1 MPDDTIER
9 AKAHFFAG
17 NEHFEAGRFDAAR
30 ADYEAALALV
40 PGRASVLANLG
51 VTLTRLGRWA
61 DAVPRLDAALLAE
74 PTNRDAWAALGL
86 CREAQGD
93 WPGAVH
99 ALRQAIGLGAQQ
111 AGLWL
116 ALATCELE
124 QDHEREGLQAIE
136 QCLALDPTMGEAW
149 SQRGTVM
156 RRHGHLAEA
165 ARCFE
170 QAIAHGADP
179 ELNRFY
185 LAAVTDAREP
195 PAPPALYA
203 RILFDRYA
211 DDFQDHVVEVLKYS
225 APQILLSPLLAD
237 GRRFRRVLDLGCGTG
252 LCAQVL
258 APHADAIDGVDVA
271 DAMVRH
277 AQASGLYRRVWRA
290 DVIEGLRDAGSQADG
305 ALDLIVA
312 ADVFIYV
319 GPLDAV
325 FAAAAQRLA
334 PGGVFAFSVEQADA
348 GRALQLR
355 PSLRYA
361 HGRESLE
368 AMAAAHGLEVDAV
381 WAAPI
386 REDQAQP
393 VMGWYLHLRKP

>member
-1 MPDDTIER
+1 MSDDTIER

-17 NEHFEAGRFDAAR
+17 NDHFEAGRFDAAR

-86 CREAQGD
+86 CREARGD
-93 WPGAVH
+93 WAGAVH

-136 QCLALDPTMGEAW
+136 ECLALDPTMGEAW

-156 RRHGHLAEA
+156 RRHGHLAQA
-165 ARCFE
+165 AHCFE
-170 QAIAHGADP
+170 QAIAHGADA
-179 ELNRFY
+179 ELHRFY
-185 LAAVTDAREP
+185 LAAVTDARDP
-195 PAPPALYA
+195 PPPPALYA
-203 RILFDRYA
+203 RVLFDRYA
-211 DDFQDHVVEVLKYS
+211 DEFLDHLVEVLKYS
-225 APQILLSPLLAD
+225 APQTLLTPLLTG
-237 GRRFRRVLDLGCGTG
+237 GRRFQRVLDLGCGTG

-271 DAMVRH
+271 DAMVRR
-277 AQASGLYRRVWRA
+277 ARASGLYRRVWRA
-290 DVIEGLRDAGSQADG
+290 DVIEGLREAGDTA
-305 ALDLIVA
+305 DLIVA

-319 GPLDAV
+319 GALDTV
-325 FAAAAQRLA
+325 FAAVAPRLA
-334 PGGVFAFSVEQADA
+334 PGGVFAFSVEQADP

-368 AMAAAHGLEVDAV
+368 ALAAAHGLLVDAV
-381 WAAPI
+381 WADPI

-393 VMGWYLHLRKP
+393 VMGWYLHLRKPG

>member
-1 MPDDTIER
+1 MSDDTIER

-17 NEHFEAGRFDAAR
+17 NDHFEAGRFDAAR

-61 DAVPRLDAALLAE
+61 DAVPRLDAALLVE

-86 CREAQGD
+86 CREARGD
-93 WPGAVH
+93 WAGAVH
-99 ALRQAIGLGAQQ
+99 ALRQAIRLGAQQ

-136 QCLALDPTMGEAW
+136 ECLALDPTMGEAW

-156 RRHGHLAEA
+156 RRHGHLAQA
-165 ARCFE
+165 AHCFE
-170 QAIAHGADP
+170 QAIAHGADA
-179 ELNRFY
+179 ELHRFY
-185 LAAVTDAREP
+185 LAAVTDARDP

-203 RILFDRYA
+203 RVLFDRYA
-211 DDFQDHVVEVLKYS
+211 DEFQDHLVELLRYS
-225 APQILLSPLLAD
+225 APQTLLTPLLTG
-237 GRRFRRVLDLGCGTG
+237 GRRFQRVLDLGCGTG

-271 DAMVRH
+271 DAMVRR

-290 DVIEGLRDAGSQADG
+290 DVIEGVRDAGDTA
-305 ALDLIVA
+305 DLIVA

-319 GPLDAV
+319 GALDAV
-325 FAAAAQRLA
+325 FAAVAPRLA
-334 PGGVFAFSVEQADA
+334 PGGVFAFSVEQADP

-368 AMAAAHGLEVDAV
+368 ALAAAHGLLVDAV

-386 REDQAQP
+386 RDDQAQP
-393 VMGWYLHLRKP
+393 VMGWYLHLRKPG

>member
-1 MPDDTIER
+1 MSDDTIER

-17 NEHFEAGRFDAAR
+17 NDHFEAGRFDAAR

-86 CREAQGD
+86 CREARGD
-93 WPGAVH
+93 WAGAVH
-99 ALRQAIGLGAQQ
+99 ALRQAIRLGAQQ

-136 QCLALDPTMGEAW
+136 ECLALDPTMGEAW

-156 RRHGHLAEA
+156 RRHGHLAQA
-165 ARCFE
+165 AHCFE
-170 QAIAHGADP
+170 QAIAHGADA
-179 ELNRFY
+179 ELHRFY
-185 LAAVTDAREP
+185 LAAVTDARDP
-195 PAPPALYA
+195 PPPPALYA
-203 RILFDRYA
+203 RVLFDRYA
-211 DDFQDHVVEVLKYS
+211 DEFQDHLVEVLKYS
-225 APQILLSPLLAD
+225 APQTLLTPLITG
-237 GRRFRRVLDLGCGTG
+237 GRRFQRVLDLGCGTG

-271 DAMVRH
+271 DAMVRR

-290 DVIEGLRDAGSQADG
+290 DVIEGLRDAGDTA
-305 ALDLIVA
+305 DLIVA

-319 GPLDAV
+319 GALDTV
-325 FAAAAQRLA
+325 FAAVAPRLA
-334 PGGVFAFSVEQADA
+334 PGGLFAFSVEQADP

-368 AMAAAHGLEVDAV
+368 ALAAAHGLLVDAV

-386 REDQAQP
+386 RDDQAQP
-393 VMGWYLHLRKP
+393 VMGWYLHLRKPG

>member
-1 MPDDTIER
+1 MSDNTIER

-17 NEHFEAGRFDAAR
+17 NDHFEAGRFDAAR

-86 CREAQGD
+86 CREARGD
-93 WPGAVH
+93 WAGAVH
-99 ALRQAIGLGAQQ
+99 ALRQATRLGAQQ

-136 QCLALDPTMGEAW
+136 ECLALDPTMGEAW

-156 RRHGHLAEA
+156 RRHGHLAQA
-165 ARCFE
+165 AHCFE
-170 QAIAHGADP
+170 QAIAHGADA
-179 ELNRFY
+179 ELHRFY
-185 LAAVTDAREP
+185 LAAVTDARDP
-195 PAPPALYA
+195 PPPPALYA
-203 RILFDRYA
+203 RVLFDRYA
-211 DDFQDHVVEVLKYS
+211 DEFQDHLVEVLKYS
-225 APQILLSPLLAD
+225 APQTLLTPLLT
-237 GRRFRRVLDLGCGTG
+237 GGLRFQRVLDLGCGTG

-271 DAMVRH
+271 EAMVRR

-290 DVIEGLRDAGSQADG
+290 DVIEGLRDAGDTA
-305 ALDLIVA
+305 DLIVA

-319 GPLDAV
+319 GALDTV
-325 FAAAAQRLA
+325 FAAVAPRLA
-334 PGGVFAFSVEQADA
+334 PGGLFAFSVEQADP

-368 AMAAAHGLEVDAV
+368 ALAAAHGLLVDAV

-386 REDQAQP
+386 RDDQAQP
-393 VMGWYLHLRKP
+393 VMGWYLHLRKPG

>member
-1 MPDDTIER
+1 MSDNTIER

-17 NEHFEAGRFDAAR
+17 NDHFEAGRFDAAR

-86 CREAQGD
+86 CREARGD
-93 WPGAVH
+93 WAGAVH

-136 QCLALDPTMGEAW
+136 ECLALDPTMGEAW

-156 RRHGHLAEA
+156 RRHGHLAQA
-165 ARCFE
+165 AHCFE
-170 QAIAHGADP
+170 QAIAHGADA
-179 ELNRFY
+179 ELHRFY
-185 LAAVTDAREP
+185 LAAVTDARDP
-195 PAPPALYA
+195 PPPPALYA
-203 RILFDRYA
+203 RVLFDRYA
-211 DDFQDHVVEVLKYS
+211 DEFQDHLVEVLKYS
-225 APQILLSPLLAD
+225 APQTLLTPLLT
-237 GRRFRRVLDLGCGTG
+237 GGLRFQRVLDLGCGTG

-271 DAMVRH
+271 EAMVRR

-290 DVIEGLRDAGSQADG
+290 DVIEGLRDAGDTA
-305 ALDLIVA
+305 DLIVA

-319 GPLDAV
+319 GALDAV
-325 FAAAAQRLA
+325 FAAVAPRLA
-334 PGGVFAFSVEQADA
+334 PGGVFAFSVEQADP

-368 AMAAAHGLEVDAV
+368 ALAAAHGLLVDAV

-386 REDQAQP
+386 RDDQAQP
-393 VMGWYLHLRKP
+393 VMGWYLHLRKPG

>member
-1 MPDDTIER
+1 
-9 AKAHFFAG
+9 
-17 NEHFEAGRFDAAR
+17 
-30 ADYEAALALV
+30 V

-86 CREAQGD
+86 CREARGD
-93 WPGAVH
+93 WAGAVH

-136 QCLALDPTMGEAW
+136 ECLALDPTMGEAW

-156 RRHGHLAEA
+156 RRHGHLAQA
-165 ARCFE
+165 AHCFE
-170 QAIAHGADP
+170 QAIAHGADA
-179 ELNRFY
+179 ELHRFY
-185 LAAVTDAREP
+185 LAAVTDARDP
-195 PAPPALYA
+195 PPPPALYA
-203 RILFDRYA
+203 RVLFDRYA
-211 DDFQDHVVEVLKYS
+211 DEFQDHLVEVLKYS
-225 APQILLSPLLAD
+225 APQTLLTPLLT
-237 GRRFRRVLDLGCGTG
+237 GGLRFQRVLDLGCGTG

-271 DAMVRH
+271 EAMVRR

-290 DVIEGLRDAGSQADG
+290 DVIEGLRDAGDTA
-305 ALDLIVA
+305 DLIVA

-319 GPLDAV
+319 GALDAV
-325 FAAAAQRLA
+325 FAAVAPRLA
-334 PGGVFAFSVEQADA
+334 PGGVFAFSVEQADP

-368 AMAAAHGLEVDAV
+368 ALAAAHGLLVDAV

-386 REDQAQP
+386 RDDQAQP
-393 VMGWYLHLRKP
+393 VMGWYLHLRKPG

>member
-1 MPDDTIER
+1 MSDDTIER

-17 NEHFEAGRFDAAR
+17 NDHFEAGRFDAAR

-40 PGRASVLANLG
+40 PGRGSVLANLG
-51 VTLTRLGRWA
+51 VTLTRLGRWSE
-61 DAVPRLDAALLAE
+61 AVPRLDAALLSD

-93 WPGAVH
+93 WAGAVH

-124 QDHEREGLQAIE
+124 QEHQREGLQALDE
-136 QCLALDPTMGEAW
+136 CLALDPTMAEAW
-149 SQRGTVM
+149 GQRGTVM
-156 RRHGHLAEA
+156 RHHGHLAEA

-170 QAIAHGADP
+170 QAIAHGADA
-179 ELNRFY
+179 ELHRFY

-195 PAPPALYA
+195 PPPPPQYA

-211 DDFQDHVVEVLKYS
+211 DGFQDHLVEVLKYS
-225 APQILLSPLLAD
+225 APQTLLAPLLAT
-237 GRRFRRVLDLGCGTG
+237 GRRFQRVLDLGCGTG
-252 LCAQVL
+252 LCAKEL

-271 DAMVRH
+271 DAMVRL
-277 AQASGLYRRVWRA
+277 AQASGLYRRVWHA
-290 DVIEGLRDAGSQADG
+290 DVTESLRDADG
-305 ALDLIVA
+305 AADLIVA

-368 AMAAAHGLEVDAV
+368 AMAAAHGLLVDAV

-386 REDQAQP
+386 REDQRQP
-393 VMGWYLHLRKP
+393 VMGWYLHLRQPG

>member
-1 MPDDTIER
+1 MSDNTIER

-17 NEHFEAGRFDAAR
+17 NDHFEAGRFDAAR

-86 CREAQGD
+86 CREARGD
-93 WPGAVH
+93 WAGAVH
-99 ALRQAIGLGAQQ
+99 ALRQAIRLGAQQ

-136 QCLALDPTMGEAW
+136 ECLALDPTMGEAW

-156 RRHGHLAEA
+156 RRHGHLAQA
-165 ARCFE
+165 AHCFE
-170 QAIAHGADP
+170 QAIAHGADA
-179 ELNRFY
+179 ELHRFY
-185 LAAVTDAREP
+185 LAAVTDARDP
-195 PAPPALYA
+195 PPPPALYA
-203 RILFDRYA
+203 RVLFDRYA
-211 DDFQDHVVEVLKYS
+211 DEFQDHLVDVLKYS
-225 APQILLSPLLAD
+225 APQTLLTPLLTG
-237 GRRFRRVLDLGCGTG
+237 GRRFQRVLDLGCGTG

-271 DAMVRH
+271 DAMVRR

-290 DVIEGLRDAGSQADG
+290 DVIEGLREAGDTA
-305 ALDLIVA
+305 DLIVA

-319 GPLDAV
+319 GALDTV
-325 FAAAAQRLA
+325 FAAVAPRLA
-334 PGGVFAFSVEQADA
+334 PGGVFAFSVEQADP

-368 AMAAAHGLEVDAV
+368 ALAAAHGLLVDAV

-393 VMGWYLHLRKP
+393 VMGWYLHLRKPT

>member
-1 MPDDTIER
+1 MIDDTIER

-17 NEHFEAGRFDAAR
+17 NDHFEAGRFDAAR

-51 VTLTRLGRWA
+51 VTLTRLGRWT

-93 WPGAVH
+93 WAGAVH

-124 QDHEREGLQAIE
+124 QDHEREGLLAIDE
-136 QCLALDPTMGEAW
+136 CLALDPTMGEAW

-170 QAIAHGADP
+170 QAIAHGADA
-179 ELNRFY
+179 ELHRFY

-195 PAPPALYA
+195 PPPPALYA

-211 DDFQDHVVEVLKYS
+211 DEFQDHLVEVLKYS
-225 APQILLSPLLAD
+225 APQTLLTPLLTG
-237 GRRFRRVLDLGCGTG
+237 GRRFQRVLDLGCGTG
-252 LCAQVL
+252 LCAKVL

-271 DAMVRH
+271 DAMVRR

-290 DVIEGLRDAGSQADG
+290 DVIEGLRDADG
-305 ALDLIVA
+305 AADLIVA

-361 HGRESLE
+361 HGRASLE
-368 AMAAAHGLEVDAV
+368 AMAAAHGLLVDAV

-386 REDQAQP
+386 REDQLQP
-393 VMGWYLHLRKP
+393 VMGWYLHLRKPA

>member
-1 MPDDTIER
+1 MPDDTTER

-17 NEHFEAGRFDAAR
+17 NDHFEAGRFDAAR

-40 PGRASVLANLG
+40 PGRPSVLANLG
-51 VTLTRLGRWA
+51 VTLARLGRWA
-61 DAVPRLDAALLAE
+61 EAVPKLDAALAAD

-93 WPGAVH
+93 WAGAVH
-99 ALRQAIGLGAQQ
+99 ALRQSIGLGAQGE

-116 ALATCELE
+116 AVATCELE
-124 QDHEREGLQAIE
+124 LDHPREGLAALDE
-136 QCLALDPTMGEAW
+136 ALALQPTMAEAW
-149 SQRGTVM
+149 SQRGTLM

-170 QAIAHGADP
+170 QAIAHGADA
-179 ELNRFY
+179 ELHRFY
-185 LAAVTDAREP
+185 LAAVTDAKDP
-195 PAPPALYA
+195 PPPHALYA

-211 DDFQDHVVEVLKYS
+211 DDFQDHLVEVLKYN
-225 APQILLSPLLAD
+225 APHTLLDPLFKD
-237 GRRFRRVLDLGCGTG
+237 GRRFRHAIDLGCGTG
-252 LCAQVL
+252 LCARVL
-258 APHADAIDGVDVA
+258 APHTDAIDGVDLA
-271 DAMVRH
+271 EAMVRR
-277 AQASGLYRRVWRA
+277 AQASGLYQRVLRA
-290 DVIEGLRDAGSQADG
+290 DVVEGLTESAAP
-305 ALDLIVA
+305 LDLIVA

-325 FAAAAQRLA
+325 FAAASRRLS
-334 PGGVFAFSVEQADA
+334 PGGVFAFCVEQADA

-361 HGRESLE
+361 HGREAVE
-368 AMAAAHGLEVDAV
+368 ALAAAHGLAVDAL

-386 REDQAQP
+386 REDQLQP
-393 VMGWYLHLRKP
+393 VMGWYVHLRKP

>member
-1 MPDDTIER
+1 MSDDTIER

-17 NEHFEAGRFDAAR
+17 NDHFEAGRFDAAR

-86 CREAQGD
+86 CREARGD
-93 WPGAVH
+93 WAGAVH
-99 ALRQAIGLGAQQ
+99 ALRQAIRLGAQQ

-136 QCLALDPTMGEAW
+136 ECLALDPTMGEAW

-156 RRHGHLAEA
+156 RRHGHLAQA
-165 ARCFE
+165 AHCFE
-170 QAIAHGADP
+170 QAIAHGADA
-179 ELNRFY
+179 ELHRFY
-185 LAAVTDAREP
+185 LAAVTDARDP
-195 PAPPALYA
+195 PPPPALYA
-203 RILFDRYA
+203 RVLFDRYA
-211 DDFQDHVVEVLKYS
+211 DEFQDHLVDVLKYS
-225 APQILLSPLLAD
+225 APQTLLTPLLTG
-237 GRRFRRVLDLGCGTG
+237 GRRFQRVLDLGCGTG

-271 DAMVRH
+271 DAMVRR

-290 DVIEGLRDAGSQADG
+290 DVIEGLRDAGDTA
-305 ALDLIVA
+305 DLIVA

-319 GPLDAV
+319 GALDAV
-325 FAAAAQRLA
+325 FATVAPRLA
-334 PGGVFAFSVEQADA
+334 PGGLFAFSVEQADP

-368 AMAAAHGLEVDAV
+368 ALAAAHGLLVDAV

-386 REDQAQP
+386 RDDQAQP
-393 VMGWYLHLRKP
+393 VMGWYLHLRKPG

>member
-93 WPGAVH
+93 WAGAVH

-156 RRHGHLAEA
+156 RRHGHLADA

-170 QAIAHGADP
+170 QAVAHGADP

-195 PAPPALYA
+195 PPPPALYA

-361 HGRESLE
+361 HSRSSIEQL
-368 AMAAAHGLEVDAV
+368 AAAHGMVVQKIDAGM
-381 WAAPI
+381 I
-386 REDQAQP
+386 RQDQNQP
-393 VMGWYLHLRKP
+393 VMGWYVWLRRP

>member
-1 MPDDTIER
+1 MSDNTIER

-17 NEHFEAGRFDAAR
+17 NDHFEAGRFDAAR

-86 CREAQGD
+86 CREARGD

-136 QCLALDPTMGEAW
+136 ECLALDPTMGEAW

-156 RRHGHLAEA
+156 RRHGHLAQA
-165 ARCFE
+165 AHCFE
-170 QAIAHGADP
+170 QAIAHGADA
-179 ELNRFY
+179 ELHRFY
-185 LAAVTDAREP
+185 LAAVTDARDP
-195 PAPPALYA
+195 PPPPALYA
-203 RILFDRYA
+203 RVLFDRYA
-211 DDFQDHVVEVLKYS
+211 DEFQDHLVEVLKYS
-225 APQILLSPLLAD
+225 APQTLLTPLLT
-237 GRRFRRVLDLGCGTG
+237 GGLRFQRVLDLGCGTG

-271 DAMVRH
+271 EAMVRR

-290 DVIEGLRDAGSQADG
+290 DVIEGLRDAGDTA
-305 ALDLIVA
+305 DLIVA

-319 GPLDAV
+319 GALDAV
-325 FAAAAQRLA
+325 FAAVAPRLA
-334 PGGVFAFSVEQADA
+334 PGGVFAFSVEQADP

-368 AMAAAHGLEVDAV
+368 ALAAAHGLLVDAV

-386 REDQAQP
+386 RDDQAQP
-393 VMGWYLHLRKP
+393 VMGWYLHLRKPG

>member
-1 MPDDTIER
+1 MSDDTIER

-17 NEHFEAGRFDAAR
+17 NDHFEAGRFDAAR

-86 CREAQGD
+86 CREARGD
-93 WPGAVH
+93 WAGAVH

-136 QCLALDPTMGEAW
+136 ECLALDPTMGEAW

-156 RRHGHLAEA
+156 RRHGHLAQA
-165 ARCFE
+165 AHCFE
-170 QAIAHGADP
+170 QAIAHGADA
-179 ELNRFY
+179 ELHRFY
-185 LAAVTDAREP
+185 LAAVTDARDP
-195 PAPPALYA
+195 PPPPALYA
-203 RILFDRYA
+203 RVLFDRYA
-211 DDFQDHVVEVLKYS
+211 DEFQDHLVEVLKYS
-225 APQILLSPLLAD
+225 APQTLLTPLLTG
-237 GRRFRRVLDLGCGTG
+237 GRRFQRVLDLGCGTG

-258 APHADAIDGVDVA
+258 APHADAIDGVDVT
-271 DAMVRH
+271 DAMVRR

-290 DVIEGLRDAGSQADG
+290 DVIEGLREAGDTA
-305 ALDLIVA
+305 DLIVA

-319 GPLDAV
+319 GALDTV
-325 FAAAAQRLA
+325 FAAVAPRLA
-334 PGGVFAFSVEQADA
+334 PGGVFAFSVEQADP

-368 AMAAAHGLEVDAV
+368 ALAAAHGLLVDAV

-393 VMGWYLHLRKP
+393 VMGWYLHLRKPG

>member
-1 MPDDTIER
+1 MPDDTTER

-17 NEHFEAGRFDAAR
+17 NDHFETGRFDAAR

-61 DAVPRLDAALLAE
+61 DAVPRLDAALLAD

-93 WPGAVH
+93 WAGAVH

-124 QDHEREGLQAIE
+124 QDHEREGLQALDE
-136 QCLALDPTMGEAW
+136 CLALDPTMGEAW

-170 QAIAHGADP
+170 QAIAHGADA
-179 ELNRFY
+179 ELHRFY

-195 PAPPALYA
+195 PPPPALYA

-211 DDFQDHVVEVLKYS
+211 DEFQDHLVEVLKYS
-225 APQILLSPLLAD
+225 APQTLLTPLLTG
-237 GRRFRRVLDLGCGTG
+237 GRRFQRVLDLGCGTG
-252 LCAQVL
+252 LCAKVL

-271 DAMVRH
+271 DAMVRR

-290 DVIEGLRDAGSQADG
+290 DVIEGLRDAGG
-305 ALDLIVA
+305 AADLIVA

-319 GPLDAV
+319 GALDAV
-325 FAAAAQRLA
+325 FAVAAQRLA

-348 GRALQLR
+348 GRVLQLR

-368 AMAAAHGLEVDAV
+368 AMAAAHGLLVDAV

-386 REDQAQP
+386 REDQLKP
-393 VMGWYLHLRKP
+393 VAGWYLHLRKPG